1 MDPEIICHCMSISR
15 KEIKKLIL
23 EKKVSSP
30 VDVANLTLAGS
41 VCGACIPEI
50 EKMISDE
57 KT

>member
-1 MDPEIICHCMSISR
+1 MSISR